1 MLKSTKFLEAL
12 QIQLFPSL
20 VRFLKSL
27 FPHAGEL
34 VLWLKREVEDFFQV
48 RKLQFPLEDAE
59 KEEPKFLS
67 DDIYEAIKI
76 ISFNANSDECY
87 NPFK

>member
-1 MLKSTKFLEAL
+1 M
-12 QIQLFPSL
+12 
-20 VRFLKSL
+20 
-27 FPHAGEL
+27 
-34 VLWLKREVEDFFQV
+34 
-48 RKLQFPLEDAE
+48 QFPLEDAE

-87 NPFK
+87 NPFKEKESTKSDLINYCTSGKEYLIPLFWLTGRILWDYQLF